1 MTVENIEENTVNN
14 IKTNEGITA
23 EVTERLTNTTA
34 EITPKKKRKNNNYIK
49 KSGLDEIQKKIA
61 YDIAMIPLT
70 RETYQD
76 IADRYEVGRSS
87 IWRWRTTP
95 EFNSEVNKD
104 IKEVEKSQLRDAVK
118 QLNIILNHG
127 KDKDKLKAIELIYK
141 NLGLLKDVTENT
153 TTIKEDI
160 NINTII
166 DDLLL

>member
-1 MTVENIEENTVNN
+1 MTVENTEEKTVNN
-14 IKTNEGITA
+14 IKTNGGITA
-23 EVTERLTNTTA
+23 EITERLTNTTA
-34 EITPKKKRKNNNYIK
+34 EVTHKKKRKNNNYIK

-95 EFNSEVNKD
+95 EFNAEVNKY
-104 IKEVEKSQLRDAVK
+104 IKEVQKSQLTDAVK

>member
-14 IKTNEGITA
+14 IETNGGITA
-23 EVTERLTNTTA
+23 EVTDRLTNTTA
-34 EITPKKKRKNNNYIK
+34 EIPHKKKRKNNNYIK

-95 EFNSEVNKD
+95 EFNSEVNKY
-104 IKEVEKSQLRDAVK
+104 IKEVQKSQLTDAVK

>member
-23 EVTERLTNTTA
+23 EITERVTPPTA
-34 EITPKKKRKNNNYIK
+34 EITHKKKRKNNNYIK

-95 EFNSEVNKD
+95 EFNSEVNKY
-104 IKEVEKSQLRDAVK
+104 IKEVQKSQLTDAVK

>member
-14 IKTNEGITA
+14 IKTNEGITTEVIERVTPPTA
-23 EVTERLTNTTA
+23 EVTR
-34 EITPKKKRKNNNYIK
+34 KKKRKNNNYIK

-95 EFNSEVNKD
+95 EFNSEVNKY
-104 IKEVEKSQLRDAVK
+104 IKEVQKSQLTDAVK